1 MNRLE
6 NHFSDTAYQ
15 QIYQLKTPDE
25 EYYHIDNEN
34 EVKIKMNPFKLRDFL
49 E

>member
-25 EYYHIDNEN
+25 EYFQLEIEN
-34 EVKIKMNPFKLRDFL
+34 EAEREVNPFKL
-49 E
+49 